1 MTLDHFALYF
11 NGHIPH
17 WVWFIFRALGRLA
30 FPMFAYMLILGYRR
44 TRSLT
49 IYFIRIAVF
58 ALITQGAMTLTA
70 NTTTSFTFNNVLYT
84 LAAGLI
90 LILGYDFL
98 TKSIL
103 DLVARLRPAK
113 SSQGGEQPDYGV
125 RINIKGISLPTRTGL
140 ILGIILCIL
149 SVVLVWLMKPDYSYY
164 GLMVILLLHIM
175 EGMTEPLTPE
185 LNKDLK
191 KGKLRFFFRTL
202 LMLNIIWIV
211 VNLIFYRQN
220 MNFKLMSILSLC
232 CIFIYGIITKPGK
245 LTKYF
250 FISIIQP
257 TSAYLCFEQHH
268 LSQNRQ

>member
-17 WVWFIFRALGRLA
+17 WVWFIFRALGRLGIS
-30 FPMFAYMLILGYRR
+30 MFAYMLILGYRR

-90 LILGYDFL
+90 LIWAMIFNKINFEILWHDYDL
-98 TKSIL
+98 Q
-103 DLVARLRPAK
+103 K

-125 RINIKGISLPTRTGL
+125 RINIKGFPCQHNTGL

-149 SVVLVWLMKPDYSYY
+149 SVVLVWLMKPDYS
-164 GLMVILLLHIM
+164 
-175 EGMTEPLTPE
+175 
-185 LNKDLK
+185 
-191 KGKLRFFFRTL
+191 
-202 LMLNIIWIV
+202 
-211 VNLIFYRQN
+211 
-220 MNFKLMSILSLC
+220 
-232 CIFIYGIITKPGK
+232 
-245 LTKYF
+245 
-250 FISIIQP
+250 
-257 TSAYLCFEQHH
+257 
-268 LSQNRQ
+268 